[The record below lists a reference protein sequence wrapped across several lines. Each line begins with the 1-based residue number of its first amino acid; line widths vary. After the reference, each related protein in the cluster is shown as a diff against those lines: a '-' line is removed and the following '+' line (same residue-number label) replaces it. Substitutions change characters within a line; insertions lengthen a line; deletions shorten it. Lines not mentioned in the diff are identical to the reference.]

1 MEIVMEQRSRKIPV
15 TDRQFLWVQDDDKGE
30 VTLHVGP
37 TMVSP
42 TAADRV
48 VIDDGEGG
56 FREDLSSKPQKMV
69 ELGDNQYAVLFNPL
83 SEAEAGTPNGRFRPG
98 RNESRPLRNGT
109 RQMIPGPA
117 SYYLRPG

>member
-1 MEIVMEQRSRKIPV
+1 MEQRSRKIPV

-48 VIDDGEGG
+48 VIDDGRGG
-56 FREDLSSKPQKMV
+56 LQEDTTGAPQSMI
-69 ELGDNQYAVLFNPL
+69 ELGDAQYAVMFNPL
-83 SEAEAGTPNGRFRPG
+83 LENDGGPNGRFRPG
-98 RNESRPLRNGT
+98 RN
-109 RQMIPGPA
+109 
-117 SYYLRPG
+117 